1 MGRIGGMVRR
11 MKTKKWNHGRKTTA
25 VIISAVL
32 LIAYLLTL
40 GWPFAAGVG
49 ITEERQEV
57 FFRIWNPTLYPVSWS
72 CQLLDEDGHPV
83 SDEYLPAFEVAVKP
97 LMKFGTKL
105 QSINQARLLPVG
117 NYTLRVTFRY
127 DAWGKQKERRAELQ
141 FNA

>member
-1 MGRIGGMVRR
+1 
-11 MKTKKWNHGRKTTA
+11 
-25 VIISAVL
+25 
-32 LIAYLLTL
+32 
-40 GWPFAAGVG
+40 
-49 ITEERQEV
+49 
-57 FFRIWNPTLYPVSWS
+57 VSWS

-105 QSINQARLLPVG
+105 QSINLARLLPVG